1 MRRKYLNCSVVETT
15 DGLAPALDGKTMRT
29 PAGAPF
35 VLSNRAL
42 ADAIAA
48 EWNAVGEKAE
58 IDPKRMPVTR
68 LATTAIDRVRAQR
81 DKVIEE
87 IAASGRTDLLC
98 YRAEQP
104 VSLIER
110 QNAGWT
116 PWLDW
121 AQTRFAISLA
131 VTQGVMPVAQDEVSI
146 ARLHQAV
153 ARFDDF
159 ALAALFNLTA
169 MLGSL
174 VLALAVLHD
183 ELEIERAADLA
194 EIDAVFQAE
203 RWGEDNFAIKRRR
216 DVRHDI
222 SQAGKFLAL
231 LSPSGS

>member
-1 MRRKYLNCSVVETT
+1 MRRKYLYCSVVETT

-58 IDPKRMPVTR
+58 IDPKRMAVTR

-87 IAASGRTDLLC
+87 IAAYGRTDLLC

-121 AQTRFAISLA
+121 AQTRFAVDLA

-222 SQAGKFLAL
+222 SQVGKFLAL
-231 LSPSGS
+231 LSPGGS